1 MSVASSV
8 ERTIDSLR
16 RNGFA
21 VKYFESKE
29 EAKTAILED
38 MPLDETVGFA
48 GSVTVDE
55 MKIYEA
61 LVSRGSKAFWHWK
74 LTDSQSQTKEEVLA
88 AAASADVFLSGTN
101 AITEY
106 GSLVNI
112 DGTGNRLSGMLY
124 GHKKVYIV
132 VGVNK
137 IAGSYEEAMLR
148 IKNVASP
155 ANAKRLNRK
164 TPCATLG
171 KCMNCDS
178 EDRICKATLIIDR
191 QPGGVPITLY
201 LINENLG
208 F

>member
-1 MSVASSV
+1 MASKV
-8 ERTIDSLR
+8 ERTIDSLK
-16 RNGFA
+16 RNGFR
-21 VKYFESKE
+21 VNYFETTE
-29 EAKTAILED
+29 EAKAAILED
-38 MPLDETVGFA
+38 ISADETIGFA
-48 GSVTVDE
+48 GSVTLDD
-55 MKIYEA
+55 MKLYEA
-61 LVSRGSKAFWHWK
+61 LVVRGSKAYWHWK
-74 LTDSQSQTKEEVLA
+74 PTAGENQTKEAVLR
-88 AAASADVFLSGTN
+88 ASANADVFLSGIN

-124 GHKKVYIV
+124 GHKKVFIV
-132 VGVNK
+132 AGVNK

-201 LINENLG
+201 LINERLG